1 MAGVVAK
8 IKATLPLL
16 DYLNEYHN
24 LGVGERELPRNI
36 SCPLHR
42 DNKPSLRLYS
52 PKTNEGYCF
61 SCGKAYDAI
70 TMHQHIRGISY
81 GEAVR
86 DLAKDLNI
94 PLESANFEPKGQKA
108 KELANLVSENM
119 KLVKSADAE
128 MIPLD
133 FDILARKIYR
143 AVRTGN
149 LSELDLEQQ
158 ID

>member
-24 LGVGERELPRNI
+24 LGIGERELPKNI

-108 KELANLVSENM
+108 KELADLVSENM
-119 KLVKSADAE
+119 KLVKSADTD

-133 FDILARKIYR
+133 FDTLARKIYR
-143 AVRTGN
+143 AVKTGN
-149 LSELDLEQQ
+149 LSELDLTEQ